1 MSATVGFYGGVG
13 SVTGANFML
22 DTGKLA
28 ILVDCG
34 MVQGDDNAKQLNAQS
49 FVYDPSTVDML
60 FVTHAHADHIGRI
73 PKLVRD
79 GFRGK
84 IYSTTPTKELQSDNV

>member
-1 MSATVGFYGGVG
+1 MSSTIGFYGGVG

-34 MVQGDDNAKQLNAQS
+34 LVQGDKFAAETNAEPFLYQK
-49 FVYDPSTVDML
+49 
-60 FVTHAHADHIGRI
+60 
-73 PKLVRD
+73 
-79 GFRGK
+79 
-84 IYSTTPTKELQSDNV
+84 